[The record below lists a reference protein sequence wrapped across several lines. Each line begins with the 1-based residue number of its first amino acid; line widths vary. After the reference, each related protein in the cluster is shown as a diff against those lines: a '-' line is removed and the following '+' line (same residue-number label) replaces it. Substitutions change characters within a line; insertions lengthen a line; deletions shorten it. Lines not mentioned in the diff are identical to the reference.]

1 MSYAIILSTLLVC
14 SGEASS
20 VDVSPAEPPAGEY
33 DATANLDRL
42 ETAFEKL
49 EQGDVKTILR
59 LRVVSLLMYATIV
72 GVLLFAGYKL
82 VEYCGP
88 NVGSDSERRD
98 HSWIVLVLFFFLL
111 CYAPLSWVL
120 AGLVACWVSKV
131 FAHLRSTQGDIS
143 KCSERRT

>member
-1 MSYAIILSTLLVC
+1 MILSVVLVC
-14 SGEASS
+14 SSEAS
-20 VDVSPAEPPAGEY
+20 DVTPAAEPPAGEY

-42 ETAFEKL
+42 EIAFEKL
-49 EQGDVKTILR
+49 EQADVKTILQ
-59 LRVVSLLMYATIV
+59 LRVVSLLMYAATV
-72 GVLLFAGYKL
+72 GFLLYAGYRL

-98 HSWIVLVLFFFLL
+98 HSWIVLVLFLFLL

-120 AGLVACWVSKV
+120 AGLVGCWVSKV

-143 KCSERRT
+143 ECSERRT